1 MGGWVDGWMD
11 KNLPLRTQFLK
22 KDQVSLLHVKTY
34 TTVALERRPNKE
46 MGGTDRLLFLCRKAK
61 VGWRP

>member
-1 MGGWVDGWMD
+1 MNPV
-11 KNLPLRTQFLK
+11 LLR
-22 KDQVSLLHVKTY
+22 KDQISLLHVRTY
-34 TTVALERRPNKE
+34 AIDALERRQNKE